1 MTCDGFVQDGDL
13 IWGRALSCPY
23 STIMGISISKL
34 IGICFFS
41 PDCIMKRVGTG
52 AWRLSHM
59 TGGGSV
65 LNRYEVGHTLE
76 STLALD
82 FTLMT

>member
-1 MTCDGFVQDGDL
+1 MGQGL
-13 IWGRALSCPY
+13 ELSIFNNY
-23 STIMGISISKL
+23 GYIHIQVNWDMI
-34 IGICFFS
+34 FS
-41 PDCIMKRVGTG
+41 PGCIMKRVGTG

-59 TGGGSV
+59 TGGGGSV